1 MDYIYLRCV
10 QQGKCLRALAKLCF
24 AGIETFGKGLSNC
37 SDEHASG
44 FININNFGFYM
55 YLSKYIESDLFNYIY
70 IHVHVTFE
78 LKHIMKHIT
87 NDLFLNVPNVP

>member
-1 MDYIYLRCV
+1 MQEATHGLYISEVCSTGQV
-10 QQGKCLRALAKLCF
+10 LAKLCF

-70 IHVHVTFE
+70 TSTCNF
-78 LKHIMKHIT
+78 
-87 NDLFLNVPNVP
+87 